1 MIIAKDYEDR
11 TKEATQCR
19 GIYGI
24 VERYY
29 IRNQVNLTVT
39 ADLKYFVEDLE
50 VPFEQIEPMI
60 ARELEKKRDQET
72 IVLLHADKSL
82 NLQDVVNLF
91 DIGNK
96 LKTKMILFTQKDK

>member
-1 MIIAKDYEDR
+1 M
-11 TKEATQCR
+11 
-19 GIYGI
+19 
-24 VERYY
+24 
-29 IRNQVNLTVT
+29 

-82 NLQDVVNLF
+82 NL
-91 DIGNK
+91 
-96 LKTKMILFTQKDK
+96 